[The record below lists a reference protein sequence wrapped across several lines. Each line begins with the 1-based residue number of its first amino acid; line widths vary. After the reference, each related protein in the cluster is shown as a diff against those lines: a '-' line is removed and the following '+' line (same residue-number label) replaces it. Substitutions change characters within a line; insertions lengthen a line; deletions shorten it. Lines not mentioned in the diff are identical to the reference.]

1 MNYGQ
6 LLFQAMEPIFQN
18 SICTNWKDD
27 FLVHDCR
34 VLERVAVPG
43 IQFIWV
49 IKECGTHLIPLEFD
63 SEEATDRT
71 LGALGHPEDPRQ
83 VFHVSLAYTQAKIK
97 PVTREQ
103 ALAMAKAK
111 APLTLRI
118 MHPSYGRDET
128 SVVIMRGEETVA
140 SASVSIT
147 CPPMS
152 ANKQANVRATVPD
165 ILSPLNR
172 MHCKLLLELAVNRIT
187 STLFWTFDQFEVN
200 SRPVGEWLSSIT
212 RVPDAQPSLIAA

>member
-27 FLVHDCR
+27 FLVHDR
-34 VLERVAVPG
+34 TYLERVAVPG

-63 SEEATDRT
+63 TQESTERT
-71 LGALGHPEDPRQ
+71 LGALGHPDDPRE
-83 VFHVSLAYTQAKIK
+83 VYHVTLVNTQAKIK
-97 PVTREQ
+97 PTTREQ
-103 ALAMAKAK
+103 AIAMARAK

-128 SVVIMRGEETVA
+128 SVVVMRGEETVA
-140 SASVSIT
+140 SAAISIT

-152 ANKQANVRATVPD
+152 ANKLANVRANVPD

-172 MHCKLLLELAVNRIT
+172 MYCKLLFELAVNRIT

-200 SRPVGEWLSSIT
+200 SRPVDEWLSSLT
-212 RVPDAQPSLIAA
+212 RVPDGQLSLIAA